1 MRYQDPYEHIAQL
14 LMEHSLKTK
23 PSSGGDRK
31 SERRVSLG
39 GEPVAAGERRVSLS
53 METYEHA
60 SEKKK
65 VTIGGAEEEKD
76 DEERKTT
83 LSGEELER
91 QFVKNDESI
100 EMSAEVEAL
109 LKTFFDKM
117 DVDGDGDVTKDE
129 AISHW
134 GKNFAKVNATSMF
147 NEVDEV
153 GNDSVS
159 WADFLAFWKNVVGSG
174 YSQEDI
180 LEEVQ
185 MMIEG
190 GSWVDFD
197 DGRTT

>member
-1 MRYQDPYEHIAQL
+1 
-14 LMEHSLKTK
+14 MEHSLKTK

-31 SERRVSLG
+31 S
-39 GEPVAAGERRVSLS
+39 ERRVSLS

-147 NEVDEV
+147 NEVDED